1 MAASR
6 SSNAWM
12 VVLVLGAL
20 VTVGAVVLPADLSAV
35 LVAVSGLAFLV
46 FAFRRAAS
54 LPSDS
59 RQAWLIVSLAG
70 TLMVC
75 GGIARAVYGS
85 MIGVEEPLPSP
96 ADVLSV
102 TGYALVVVGQVVLIR
117 RRSPIPDYDAW
128 IDATV
133 ATSAIGLAL
142 WALLLSPY
150 FNHAVAPLDERLLNA
165 GYFMLTL
172 TLLVTTIRLAIGS
185 GHRPPSYYLFAACVG
200 MFFATDFFGTLAY
213 AQGWSKNVLTILTPP
228 VYALFCAALYHPSVV
243 RLTDPPVESEPQLS
257 FRRLLMLAGALM
269 MPPVVLVYEL
279 TRKDPVDRVMVVV
292 SALVMAVLVLVRM
305 TRLVRARERLVR
317 QEQALRKAGEHL
329 VVATTQEEVSVQAVR
344 ACRHLLEGTDVAE
357 VALVSEEDL
366 EAGKDGVDGWANC
379 VHLSPLVSR
388 GLPEGALLVRS
399 REPLSRVQKHALDD
413 LAREVA
419 LARRGIADAEN
430 LHRLRTERRFRA
442 LFENSSD
449 LITVLDADGRV
460 VTCSPAIERILGR
473 STESAIGHPPL
484 EHVHPEDRWRAR
496 AVLSEPAAPTQAADP
511 VELRMRHSDGSY
523 RWFEVITRRLGDEI
537 DEGAVVVNAREITD
551 RKGAELRLSENEAR
565 FRALVQNS
573 SDVVAVIDRRGY
585 FTYMSPAVVGVLGY
599 RADDLVGT
607 NVLSLLTDE
616 EAGRALRFKD
626 LLESEDSF
634 GQTSIEVQML
644 DRNGAAHLI
653 DVTVTDLRREP
664 AVKGVVLN
672 ARDVT
677 ARKELEDNLRHQ
689 SLHDPLTGLGN
700 RAMFVAKVSDGL
712 ARTVGGGGGTAVMFL
727 DLDDFKSVN
736 DSLGHAVGDRL
747 LVTVSERVQRCLE
760 VSDTAAR
767 LGGDEFAI
775 LIDRAVSDTEVFA
788 VASRI
793 LDSLREPIRVSERTI
808 EITGSIGIALNG
820 EDVCTTDGL
829 LRNADMAMYLAKENG
844 KGRFE
849 VFTEGMRVDGF
860 ERLEMKAALR
870 RAVDEGELVLY
881 YQPILDIGSGLIC
894 GAEALVRWRHPEK
907 GILGPGAFVPLAE
920 ETGLILPLGRW
931 VLDEALRQLSVWRA
945 RSLVSPDFKI
955 SVNVSVRQMRESD
968 LVQDVRAILENF
980 DVPPRALTM
989 EITESLLVDREIER
1003 AGQIEALRALGV
1015 SIAVDDFG
1023 TGYSGL
1029 NYLQRFSI
1037 DVLKIDRSFID
1048 GLELPT
1054 ADVSVVRTVIDL
1066 ARRVGARTVA
1076 EGIECQEQYD
1086 VLSGLG
1092 CEFAQGFLFSKPVPP
1107 AEFAALVASEASS
1120 EETAERAELE
1130 SLDPLEPLVGQ

>member
-1 MAASR
+1 MTGAMAESR
-6 SSNAWM
+6 TSNAWA

-20 VTVGAVVLPADLSAV
+20 VTAGAVVLPDELSAT
-35 LVAVSGLAFLV
+35 LVAASGLTFLV

-54 LPSDS
+54 LPLAS

-75 GGIARAVYGS
+75 GGIARALYGS

-102 TGYALVVVGQVVLIR
+102 TGYSLVVVGQIVLIR
-117 RRSPIPDYDAW
+117 RRSPMPDYDAW

-142 WALLLSPY
+142 WALVLSPY
-150 FNHAVAPLDERLLNA
+150 FSHAVTPLDERLLNA
-165 GYFMLTL
+165 GYFVLTL

-185 GHRPPSYYLFAACVG
+185 GHRPPSYYLFAACVVV
-200 MFFATDFFGTLAY
+200 FFATDFFGTLAY
-213 AQGWSKNVLTILTPP
+213 AQGWSKKIITILTPP

-243 RLTDPPVESEPQLS
+243 RLTDPPIESEPQLS

-269 MPPVVLVYEL
+269 MPPLVLVYEL
-279 TRKDPVDRVMVVV
+279 TRQDPVDRVMVVV
-292 SALVMAVLVLVRM
+292 SALAMAVLVLVRM

-329 VVATTQEEVSVQAVR
+329 VAATTQGEVSVQAVR
-344 ACRHLLEGTDVAE
+344 ACRHLLDGTDLAE
-357 VALVSEEDL
+357 VALVSEGQL
-366 EAGKDGVDGWANC
+366 RDGVDCADGWSNC
-379 VHLSPLVSR
+379 VHISPLVSR
-388 GLPEGALLVRS
+388 GVPEGALLIRS
-399 REPLSRVQKHALDD
+399 REPLSRSQKHALDD

-430 LHRLRTERRFRA
+430 LHRLRTEQRFRA

-449 LITVLDADGRV
+449 LISILDSDGRV
-460 VTCSPAIERILGR
+460 VSCSPAIERILGR

-496 AVLSEPAAPTQAADP
+496 AVLHDPVEPTQAPDP
-511 VELRMRHSDGSY
+511 VELRMRHFDGTY
-523 RWFEVITRRLGDEI
+523 RWFEVMTRKLGDEI
-537 DEGAVVVNAREITD
+537 DEGGVVVNAREITD
-551 RKGAELRLSENEAR
+551 RKGAERRLSENEAR

-573 SDVVAVIDRRGY
+573 SDVVAVIDRRGH

-607 NVLSLLTDE
+607 NVLSLLTKADVE
-616 EAGRALRFKD
+616 RALRFRD

-634 GQTSIEVQML
+634 GQTSIEVQMR
-644 DRNGAAHLI
+644 DRSGTPHLI

-677 ARKELEDNLRHQ
+677 ARKQLEENLRHQ

-712 ARTVGGGGGTAVMFL
+712 ARASGGADATAVMFL
-727 DLDDFKSVN
+727 DLDDFKTVN

-747 LVTVSERVQRCLE
+747 LIAVSERLQGCLE

-775 LIDRAVSDTEVFA
+775 LIDRAISETEVLA
-788 VASRI
+788 VADRI
-793 LDSLREPIRVSERTI
+793 LDSLREPMRVSDRAI
-808 EITGSIGIALNG
+808 EITASIGIALNG
-820 EDVCTTDGL
+820 DGRSTTDEL
-829 LRNADMAMYLAKENG
+829 LRNADMAMYLAKEHG

-849 VFTEGMRVDGF
+849 VFAEGMRVAGF

-870 RAVDEGELVLY
+870 RAVDEGELILY
-881 YQPILDIGSGLIC
+881 FQPILEIGTGVIC
-894 GAEALVRWRHPEK
+894 GAEALVRWKHPEK
-907 GILGPGAFVPLAE
+907 GVLGPGAFVPLAE

-931 VLDEALRQLSVWRA
+931 VLDEAVRQLSVWRN
-945 RSLVSPDFKI
+945 RSLVGPDFKI

-968 LVQDVRAILENF
+968 LVEDVHAVL
-980 DVPPRALTM
+980 DTHGVPSDCLTV

-1003 AGQIEALRALGV
+1003 AGQLEALRALGV

-1037 DVLKIDRSFID
+1037 DVLKIDRSFVD
-1048 GLELPT
+1048 GLKLPT
-1054 ADVSVVRTVIDL
+1054 ADVSVVRTVIEL

-1076 EGIECQEQYD
+1076 EGIECQEQFD
-1086 VLSGLG
+1086 VLQDLG
-1092 CEFAQGFLFSKPVPP
+1092 CEFAQGFLFSKPLPP
-1107 AEFAALVASEASS
+1107 AEFATLVASGTPIEEARS
-1120 EETAERAELE
+1120 E
-1130 SLDPLEPLVGQ
+1130 PVLEPLVGQ